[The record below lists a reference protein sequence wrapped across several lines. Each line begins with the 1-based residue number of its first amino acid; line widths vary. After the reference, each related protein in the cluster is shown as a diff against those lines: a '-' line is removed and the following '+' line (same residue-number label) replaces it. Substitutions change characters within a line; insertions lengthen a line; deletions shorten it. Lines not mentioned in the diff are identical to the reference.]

1 MTGEKRDSTFDELS
15 ASDAPVP
22 DSVREIAVR
31 TPPESIRYG
40 PARDAYHDVE
50 TGWRRT
56 VAVTRLSVEPSV
68 LRWARETAGLD
79 VATAAVRIGVK
90 QDRVERWED
99 GSLAPTI
106 NQIRMMAETYA
117 RPLAALFISEPPAD
131 DVKRDLPDFRRP
143 EARSHVMSRTLQ
155 RAMMRAYRQR
165 DALRDVA
172 ESLELPESEVTAKYA
187 LNQALDP
194 AVLGDHLRAAL
205 DIGSISKTVL
215 LQPEAFVRELVRR
228 AESLNVTVIQ
238 VQRVDVTEMRGFSL
252 GDGPCPIVA
261 LNGADWPRGKV
272 YTLLHELAH
281 VGFRSNGLC
290 DLQHAEGAR
299 LERLCDTVAAAAL
312 MPAQEFL
319 RSLGS
324 LPPEDITSDLAR
336 AIGTEFGA
344 SGESALLR
352 MVYLG
357 RATWDDYWRLKS
369 EFDSAYVAY
378 KAAERQRNA
387 DQNSPI
393 YYQVK
398 RRDLGRRF
406 ISQMVAAHQEDVL
419 SSRDLAQLLEVS
431 YDKVP
436 KLLGT
441 VEEIA

>member
-1 MTGEKRDSTFDELS
+1 M
-15 ASDAPVP
+15 
-22 DSVREIAVR
+22 AV
-31 TPPESIRYG
+31 
-40 PARDAYHDVE
+40 V
-50 TGWRRT
+50 
-56 VAVTRLSVEPSV
+56 RLSVEPSV

-79 VATAAVRIGVK
+79 VATAAARIGVK
-90 QDRVERWED
+90 QDKVEQWEEA
-99 GSLAPTI
+99 SLAPTI
-106 NQIRMMAETYA
+106 NQIRTMADAYA
-117 RPLAALFISEPPAD
+117 RPLATLFMPEPPAD

-143 EARSHVMSRTLQ
+143 EARSHVVSRALQ
-155 RAMMRAYRQR
+155 KAMMRAYRQR

-172 ESLELPESEVTAKYA
+172 EGLELPESDVAAKYA
-187 LNQALDP
+187 LDQALDSE
-194 AVLGDHLRAAL
+194 VLGEQLRGAL
-205 DIGSISKTVL
+205 DISSISKTVL
-215 LQPEAFVRELVRR
+215 LQPESLLRELVRR

-290 DLQHAEGAR
+290 DLQHAQGPR

-312 MPAQEFL
+312 MPAQAFL
-319 RSLGS
+319 HSLGS
-324 LPPEDITSDLAR
+324 LPPESITTDLTR
-336 AIGTEFGA
+336 AIGNEFGA

-352 MVYLG
+352 MVELG
-357 RATWDDYWRLKS
+357 KAKWEDYWRLKS
-369 EFDSAYVAY
+369 AFDSAYASY
-378 KAAERQRNA
+378 KAAERKRNA

-406 ISQMVAAHQEDVL
+406 INQMVAAHQEDVL

-441 VEEIA
+441 AGEIA

>member
-1 MTGEKRDSTFDELS
+1 M
-15 ASDAPVP
+15 
-22 DSVREIAVR
+22 
-31 TPPESIRYG
+31 
-40 PARDAYHDVE
+40 
-50 TGWRRT
+50 
-56 VAVTRLSVEPSV
+56 AVTRLSVEPSV

-79 VATAAVRIGVK
+79 VTTAAERIGVK

-99 GSLAPTI
+99 GSLAPTL
-106 NQIRMMAETYA
+106 NQIRTMSDAYV
-117 RPLAALFISEPPAD
+117 RPLASLFMPEPPVD
-131 DVKRDLPDFRRP
+131 DVKRDLPDFRRL
-143 EARSHVMSRTLQ
+143 EARSHVVGRALQ
-155 RAMMRAYRQR
+155 KAMMRAYRQR
-165 DALRDVA
+165 DALREVA
-172 ESLELPESEVTAKYA
+172 EDLELPESDTTATYT
-187 LNQALDP
+187 LDQQLDP
-194 AVLGDHLRAAL
+194 SVLGEQLRAAL
-205 DIGSISKTVL
+205 DIDSISKAVL
-215 LQPEAFVRELVRR
+215 LQPESLLRELVRR

-252 GDGPCPIVA
+252 GDGPCPVVA

-290 DLQHAEGAR
+290 DLQHTEDAR
-299 LERLCDTVAAAAL
+299 LERLCDIVAATAL
-312 MPAQEFL
+312 MPAQAFL

-324 LPPEDITSDLAR
+324 LLPDSLTSDLAR
-336 AIGTEFGA
+336 AIGNEFGA

-352 MVYLG
+352 MVELG
-357 RATWDDYWRLKS
+357 RATWDDYWRLKP
-369 EFDSAYVAY
+369 EFDGAYASY
-378 KAAERQRNA
+378 KAAERERNA
-387 DQNSPI
+387 DRDSPI

-441 VEEIA
+441 AEENA